1 MDKEIKIK
9 EKKKIIIEA
18 LKRCLERDVYSN
30 ITVQEV
36 ADEAGFSKGG
46 LLHYFQSKEDMYMD
60 LIKDLFDEIRGGQS
74 DVLSGNL
81 LTQEQA
87 SISALYGIE
96 KFFLDKRTTKIF
108 LNLILYGF
116 EDENI
121 MKQLREFMNQHLDIY
136 KNLIEKSRANS
147 SSPSPSKTV
156 ADLDPLTAA
165 RIAQIVVIGAGLFES
180 FDPTNIDHTV
190 LVKYVISLLK
200 G

>member
-1 MDKEIKIK
+1 MDKETKLK

-60 LIKDLFDEIRGGQS
+60 LIQDLFQEIRGDHLAMMQ
-74 DVLSGNL
+74 GNL
-81 LTQEQA
+81 EIGEQA
-87 SISALYGIE
+87 SLSALVGVE
-96 KFFLDKRTTKIF
+96 KFFLDRRTTKIF
-108 LNLILYGF
+108 LNLILYGL

-121 MKQLREFMNQHLDIY
+121 LKQIRELLHQHLEFY
-136 KNLIEKSRANS
+136 TSLIKKSREGNELRRKTDM
-147 SSPSPSKTV
+147 SPEMT
-156 ADLDPLTAA
+156 A
-165 RIAQIVVIGAGLFES
+165 RIAQIVLVGAGMFEAI
-180 FDPTNIDHTV
+180 DPTDMDHTNLVRYV
-190 LVKYVISLLK
+190 LSLLK

>member
-1 MDKEIKIK
+1 MDKEAKIK

-60 LIKDLFDEIRGGQS
+60 LIKDVFDEIRRDHQQF
-74 DVLSGNL
+74 LAGNL
-81 LTQEQA
+81 HAGEQA
-87 SISALYGIE
+87 SMSALYGVE
-96 KFFLDKRTTKIF
+96 KFFLDRRTTKIF

-121 MKQLREFMNQHLDIY
+121 MKHLREFLHQHLEFY
-136 KNLIEKSRANS
+136 KGLIENSRS
-147 SSPSPSKTV
+147 GKTPLRRKT
-156 ADLDPLTAA
+156 DMDPTTTA
-165 RIAQIVVIGAGLFES
+165 RIAQIAVVGAGLFES
-180 FDPTNIDHTV
+180 IDPTNMDHMN
-190 LVKYVISLLK
+190 LVKYVLAFLK

>member
-1 MDKEIKIK
+1 MDKEIKIR

-60 LIKDLFDEIRGGQS
+60 LIKDMFDEIRG
-74 DVLSGNL
+74 DHLKVLSGNL

-121 MKQLREFMNQHLDIY
+121 MKQLREFMNQHLEIY
-136 KNLIEKSRANS
+136 KNLIEKSREAGVANQKS
-147 SSPSPSKTV
+147 NL
-156 ADLDPLTAA
+156 DLDTLTAA

>member
-1 MDKEIKIK
+1 MDKENKIK

-60 LIKDLFDEIRGGQS
+60 LIKDLFDEIRS
-74 DVLSGNL
+74 DHMKVLTGNL
-81 LTQEQA
+81 LAQEQA
-87 SISALYGIE
+87 SISALYGVE
-96 KFFLDKRTTKIF
+96 KFFLDRRTTKIF

-121 MKQLREFMNQHLDIY
+121 MKHLREFMRQHLDIY
-136 KNLIEKSRANS
+136 KGLIEKSRESGAPRNRNS
-147 SSPSPSKTV
+147 
-156 ADLDPLTAA
+156 DLDPATAA
-165 RIAQIVVIGAGLFES
+165 RIAQIAVIGAGLFEAV
-180 FDPTNIDHTV
+180 DPTDIDHTV
-190 LVKYVISLLK
+190 LVRYAMSLLK